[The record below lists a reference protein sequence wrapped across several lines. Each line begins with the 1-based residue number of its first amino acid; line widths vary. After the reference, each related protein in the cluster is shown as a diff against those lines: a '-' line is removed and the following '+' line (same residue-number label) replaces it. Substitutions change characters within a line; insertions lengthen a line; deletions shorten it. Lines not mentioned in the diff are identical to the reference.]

1 MNGGFS
7 QEQLRQLEEMFSRYG
22 NGPIGGYSGRGMA
35 QMKQDWG
42 DFLELARKISDELN
56 VTGTY
61 FNEMA
66 SRSKKLRTVL
76 EGAKEAYDT
85 SKAAEDKYNDSVNK
99 ATESMG
105 EGAAKKLDK
114 KLRDVLNRIKEIK
127 SRATLSANLHEIS
140 RECGI
145 GVDKATELFDEL
157 EETDK
162 KLGDVK
168 ASVGGVTTALG
179 TAAMAAGRVRDAV
192 VSIEYGLRSVGA
204 EVKRVANRWIEF
216 QDRAFKNARAMGK
229 DRAESVA
236 YFERSLQYTR
246 ELGRRYGLTH
256 EQIVKFQTDYT
267 EATGKSIDLTK
278 KQTESIA
285 AMGTLSSPETASKM
299 ADEMDRFG
307 GSIEDAAFYMQLT
320 QERAK
325 ILGLNPKKA
334 AESIAQNMKLAST
347 YTFKNGIDGMAR
359 MAIEAQRLRVSLEG
373 VVRATENFDDI
384 EKAISNSARI
394 QMLGG
399 SFAANYSN
407 PMGVLYESL
416 NDPEAFMK
424 RMEKTLA
431 GKGVFNRAT
440 GQVDVAAIDR
450 RFIKEYAA
458 AAGISFEEAMNMT
471 QSLAKN
477 KEVEAALKANK
488 ATSNFTNAQTAFIQ
502 SQAQWD
508 AETQQFKVT
517 DQTTGE
523 QIALKDLTAEKLQE
537 LQGNTLGEKEMW
549 GDVRAIRQHLL
560 KDIKARQLQ
569 RASETQSL
577 KENIQGFKE
586 ARDATYAKAI
596 NGIMKRIAGSLNS
609 GLLAK
614 LADIFTAVLP
624 PLLAFGL
631 GVAGKFAYRAAT
643 SYAMRQGFSL
653 RGMLGWGAK
662 KLGFDTSALGGRFG
676 GGARAG
682 FGGMGGGGAA
692 SARSSFSASAGGPTA
707 AQYDKFTR
715 FDRLNAAHKEA
726 FARSHPEFAR
736 EYNAWRRAGRPS
748 ATASYASNAGA
759 APGSAASR
767 TASAGRPS
775 PASTARSASRVSG
788 LSKLGRISK
797 VGGALAAAFAGLEI
811 FNAISQHSDA
821 EKAIK
826 SSEMSEEQKEKEMR
840 RADNK
845 RQDSI
850 ASAIGAGIGG
860 TIGAALG
867 AGVFSI
873 ATGAVGAWLGGKI
886 GGGISRLFGDSR
898 TEDQETKAYAQH
910 NFETEKMGVTGNE
923 PLEDIQYKAAVAT
936 IGIHDLMITNYNRAK
951 GLREDGTRKG
961 FWERIDGWFGGDEFA
976 NGGIVKPLHAVNG
989 AIIPG
994 EHTIG
999 DHVPV
1004 MANSGEMILNKSQQS
1019 ALFSSI
1025 KGLAVKGPEIRPLSS
1040 IGQATNFS
1048 SAQSTSAASSAPT
1061 GGVSDINLNV
1071 SGTIRLEGGGNS
1083 ANLDINSLLNSPQF
1097 KRQITDLITNRLN
1110 ESSNGGK
1117 KNLESYR
1124 NNMAGQYNKVG
1135 R

>member
-1 MNGGFS
+1 MADYSADDMERYSRAINGAIKG
-7 QEQLRQLEEMFSRYG
+7 LKY
-22 NGPIGGYSGRGMA
+22 
-35 QMKQDWG
+35 
-42 DFLELARKISDELN
+42 FLSIAERINNELGKS
-56 VTGTY
+56 GTY
-61 FNEMA
+61 FNN
-66 SRSKKLRTVL
+66 L
-76 EGAKEAYDT
+76 
-85 SKAAEDKYNDSVNK
+85 AEKNEELK
-99 ATESMG
+99 
-105 EGAAKKLDK
+105 
-114 KLRDVLNRIKEIK
+114 IK
-127 SRATLSANLHEIS
+127 
-140 RECGI
+140 
-145 GVDKATELFDEL
+145 L
-157 EETDK
+157 EETKNLYTEYINKQAEYRRKIYESVGDQSEDLKK
-162 KLGDVK
+162 KLEELYSIYGKLNIDPIDSSFDNIANSVGKTRDEVKEFYNDLKDVK
-168 ASVGGVTTALG
+168 MAEQEVADGAENVTNEIESSAE
-179 TAAMAAGRVRDAV
+179 AMAKLKANIDVARVA
-192 VSIEYGLRSVGA
+192 LRSMW
-204 EVKRVANRWIEF
+204 EVAKRGGNKWIEF
-216 QDRAFKNARAMGK
+216 QDTAFKNARAMGK
-229 DRAESVA
+229 SRSEATA
-236 YFERSLQYTR
+236 YFKRSLEYTR

-267 EATGKSIDLTK
+267 EATGKAIDLTK
-278 KQTESIA
+278 EQTKSIA

-299 ADEMDRFG
+299 ADEMDKFG

-359 MAIEAQRLRVSLEG
+359 MAIEAQRLRVSMES
-373 VVRATENFDDI
+373 VVKATENFDDI
-384 EKAISNSARI
+384 EKAISNSAKI

-450 RFIKEYAA
+450 RFIKEYANYM
-458 AAGISFEEAMNMT
+458 GMSFEEAMTTT

-477 KEVEAALKANK
+477 REVEAALKANK
-488 ATSNFTNAQTAFIQ
+488 ATSNFTDAQTAFIQ

-523 QIALKDLTAEKLQE
+523 QIALKDLTAEKLKE
-537 LQGNTLGEKEMW
+537 LQGDVLGEKEMW
-549 GDVRAIRQHLL
+549 GDVRDIRDHLL
-560 KDIKARQLQ
+560 PDIKARQQ
-569 RASETQSL
+569 RRALETTST
-577 KENIQGFKE
+577 KENINGFKG
-586 ARDATYAKAI
+586 AIDAMLAKAVHPFMQFFSDSFSA
-596 NGIMKRIAGSLNS
+596 NGWLG
-609 GLLAK
+609 K
-614 LADIFTAVLP
+614 LADVFTFKQPAWLGAVELMVGRA
-624 PLLAFGL
+624 LYKSFKAYFNFSFANIITKGVGNASKGIGL
-631 GVAGKFAYRAAT
+631 GAVGRNFKNFFSKIKMPHFGFGRGTASAAASTGAGAA
-643 SYAMRQGFSL
+643 
-653 RGMLGWGAK
+653 
-662 KLGFDTSALGGRFG
+662 G
-676 GGARAG
+676 GGATAARATMG
-682 FGGMGGGGAA
+682 VDKLDALRRFTRMKGIKAGASALLKPGTIGGVLKSGAKRFGPLAALIGAA
-692 SARSSFSASAGGPTA
+692 
-707 AQYDKFTR
+707 
-715 FDRLNAAHKEA
+715 E
-726 FARSHPEFAR
+726 
-736 EYNAWRRAGRPS
+736 
-748 ATASYASNAGA
+748 
-759 APGSAASR
+759 
-767 TASAGRPS
+767 
-775 PASTARSASRVSG
+775 
-788 LSKLGRISK
+788 
-797 VGGALAAAFAGLEI
+797 VGVAY
-811 FNAISQHSDA
+811 SQHSKRMKEIENSNLSEADKTKAKSNAKSMFA
-821 EKAIK
+821 ETAGG
-826 SSEMSEEQKEKEMR
+826 
-840 RADNK
+840 ATG
-845 RQDSI
+845 
-850 ASAIGAGIGG
+850 SAIGGVVGASIGSIVGPLGTVIGG
-860 TIGAALG
+860 VIGG
-867 AGVFSI
+867 YVGN
-873 ATGAVGAWLGGKI
+873 AVGKVAG
-886 GGGISRLFGDSR
+886 RMFGYKR
-898 TEDQETKAYAQH
+898 TDEEKARAFEQH

-1004 MANSGEMILNKSQQS
+1004 MANSGEMILNRSQQS